1 MYVCVFGPNSLQGT
15 SFMFQIAQVDT
26 YDESKLST
34 VLFGIIV
41 VINAVPQN
49 AFCVFSSAC
58 GDVQI
63 TR

>member
-1 MYVCVFGPNSLQGT
+1 
-15 SFMFQIAQVDT
+15 MFQIAQVDT